1 MYVCIVCML
10 FPLTNFS
17 PWIWSLTGWVGK
29 FKTDKAYLGW
39 VEWLGSYVT
48 GEEFESKCQVV
59 AVEYTWLFQVW
70 RRNISIPEKPV
81 YSVWKYL
88 TLPGSNS
95 TSRPGKFQNPHPT
108 KARFKFCT
116 FRRTFVS
123 NSLHPSL
130 LRQSNT
136 RGLPGG
142 RWEGKK
148 GGGGDD
154 SSNRWAHYCAHS
166 NDLKQSNV

>member
-1 MYVCIVCML
+1 MYVL
-10 FPLTNFS
+10 YARSFLLLTFLPEFDPWQGGLGNLKPL
-17 PWIWSLTGWVGK
+17 ILVGWSGWGPMWQ
-29 FKTDKAYLGW
+29 ARNL
-39 VEWLGSYVT
+39 
-48 GEEFESKCQVV
+48 
-59 AVEYTWLFQVW
+59 WLFQVW
-70 RRNISIPEKPV
+70 RRNIFIPEKPV

-95 TSRPGKFQNPHPT
+95 TSRPGKLQNPHPT

-123 NSLHPSL
+123 NSLHPSR

-142 RWEGKK
+142 RREGK
-148 GGGGDD
+148 GGGSDD

-166 NDLKQSNV
+166 NELKRSNV